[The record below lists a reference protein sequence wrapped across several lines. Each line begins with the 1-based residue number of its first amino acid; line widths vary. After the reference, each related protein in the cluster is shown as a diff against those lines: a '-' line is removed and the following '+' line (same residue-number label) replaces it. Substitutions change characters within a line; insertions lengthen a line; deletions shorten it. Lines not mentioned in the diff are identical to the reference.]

1 MRRAAALAQPAQVR
15 PISGA
20 LSRMTA

>member
-1 MRRAAALAQPAQVR
+1 MLRAAALAQPAQVR